1 MAFTFEKSSKT
12 MILPM
17 NRIIFFFICLICTV
31 RISAQ
36 TAGALEEQARRTTDP
51 RERMMLYFK
60 SGEKYLSSNPQRA
73 SQIAHQAY
81 NIAISDLN
89 DNVMA
94 MKAAFLNGE
103 GFARI
108 GKWGEAKTRYYRSK
122 ESAEKAK
129 DTEGAIKAILK
140 MSDMAK
146 REGNGAE
153 AEMYANVVKD
163 LRKNGKAPTKATVS
177 TPTAA
182 TTTTP
187 LNTESNT
194 TSSSKLPPPSSPSA
208 NRPAPNNQVEMNAMR
223 EQFRKQTEQLER
235 DRQQILS
242 EVNILKKEKE
252 MLNSG
257 MMQLK
262 VKEKELT
269 EQTEQAKEAVEK
281 TSKQLVVVEE
291 QKQNLDRVAKKRQK
305 MVEALKSE
313 KELDALAYTQAKQEQ
328 EFELQQAH
336 NFRNILLL
344 VLGSALIIAFL
355 FYRRFKE
362 NQKQKRTLEEKN
374 IIIEEERLRSDDLLR
389 NILPIAIAQELKM
402 NGKAKA
408 QSYEKASVL
417 FIDFKNFTS
426 ISEKLSPEQLVHE
439 LDTYFKAFDFIISQY
454 KLEKIKT
461 IGDAY
466 MCASG
471 LSDRIS
477 TPINIVKAALEL
489 QQYLYEMK
497 IEKIENE
504 QPVFEARIGIHT
516 GPVVAG
522 VVGVNKFAYDIWGDT
537 VNIAARMQEA
547 CEPGQINISETTFRE
562 VQYYFRCHHRGR
574 VPAKNKGAVDMYY
587 VGGVIPT

>member
-1 MAFTFEKSSKT
+1 MS
-12 MILPM
+12 LPM
-17 NRIIFFFICLICTV
+17 YKTILLFFSILYAV
-31 RISAQ
+31 NISAQ
-36 TAGALEEQARRTTDP
+36 TPAALEEQARRTTDL
-51 RERMMLYFK
+51 RERMNLYYK
-60 SGEKYLSSNPQRA
+60 SGEKYMSTNPQRA
-73 SQIAHQAY
+73 SQVAHQAY
-81 NIAISDLN
+81 NIALNDLN
-89 DNVMA
+89 DNTMA
-94 MKAAFLNGE
+94 MRAAYLNGE
-103 GFARI
+103 GFARL

-129 DTEGAIKAILK
+129 DTEGAIKAITR
-140 MSDMAK
+140 MGEMAK
-146 REGNGAE
+146 REGNAAE
-153 AEMYANVVKD
+153 SEMYSNIVKD
-163 LRKNGKAPTKATVS
+163 LRKTTKPPTKT
-177 TPTAA
+177 

-187 LNTESNT
+187 SSTATT
-194 TSSSKLPPPSSPSA
+194 TSDESTTPSSVKLPPPPSPSA
-208 NRPAPNNQVEMNAMR
+208 NRPAPSNQAEMTAMR
-223 EQFRKQTEQLER
+223 EQFKKQTEQLER
-235 DRQQILS
+235 DRQQIIS

-252 MLNSG
+252 MLSSG

-281 TSKQLVVVEE
+281 TTKQLVVVESE
-291 QKQNLDRVAKKRQK
+291 KQNLDRVAKKRQK

-313 KELDALAYTQAKQEQ
+313 KALDALAYAQDKQEQ
-328 EFELQQAH
+328 DLEIQKAN
-336 NFRNILLL
+336 NFRNLSLIG
-344 VLGSALIIAFL
+344 LGSSALIAFL

-362 NQKQKRTLEEKN
+362 NQKQRRTLEDKN
-374 IIIEEERLRSDDLLR
+374 RIIEEERLRSDDLLR
-389 NILPIAIAQELKM
+389 NILPTAIAQELKL

-408 QSYEKASVL
+408 QRYEKASVL
-417 FIDFKNFTS
+417 FIDFKNFTA
-426 ISEKLSPEQLVHE
+426 ISEKLSPEQLVYE
-439 LDTYFKAFDFIISQY
+439 LDSYFKAFDYIISQY

-471 LSDRIS
+471 LSDQIS
-477 TPINIVKAALEL
+477 TPNNIVKAALEM

-497 IEKIENE
+497 VEKIEKE

-547 CEPGQINISETTFRE
+547 CEPGQINISEMTYRE
-562 VQYYFRCHHRGR
+562 VQYSFRCHHRGR

-587 VGGVIPT
+587 VGGVINN

>member
-1 MAFTFEKSSKT
+1 
-12 MILPM
+12 MISPM
-17 NRIIFFFICLICTV
+17 NRIICLFICLICASN
-31 RISAQ
+31 ISAQ
-36 TAGALEEQARRTTDP
+36 TPAAIEEQARRTTDP

-73 SQIAHQAY
+73 SQVAHQAY
-81 NIAISDLN
+81 NIALTDLN
-89 DNVMA
+89 DNTMA
-94 MKAAFLNGE
+94 MKAAYLNGE
-103 GFARI
+103 GFARL

-129 DTEGAIKAILK
+129 DTEGAIKAITK
-140 MSDMAK
+140 MGDMAK
-146 REGNGAE
+146 REGNAAE

-163 LRKNGKAPTKATVS
+163 LRKNVKTTTS
-177 TPTAA
+177 TPVSASSSTPSTA
-182 TTTTP
+182 
-187 LNTESNT
+187 ESPT
-194 TSSSKLPPPSSPSA
+194 TSSVKLPTPPSPSA
-208 NRPAPNNQVEMNAMR
+208 NRPAPSNQAEMNSMK
-223 EQFRKQTEQLER
+223 EQFRKQTEQLEQ

-305 MVEALKSE
+305 MVDALKSE
-313 KELDALAYTQAKQEQ
+313 KALDALAYAQDKQEQ
-328 EFELQQAH
+328 EFELQKAQ
-336 NFRNILLL
+336 NLRNVLLL
-344 VLGSALIIAFL
+344 VLGSALIFAFL
-355 FYRRFKE
+355 FYQRFKE
-362 NQKQKRTLEEKN
+362 NQKQKRVLEEKN
-374 IIIEEERLRSDDLLR
+374 KIIEDERLRSDDLLR
-389 NILPIAIAQELKM
+389 NILPAAIAQELKL

-408 QSYEKASVL
+408 QRYEKASVL
-417 FIDFKNFTS
+417 FIDFKNFTA
-426 ISEKLSPEQLVHE
+426 ISEKLGPEQLVYE
-439 LDTYFKAFDFIISQY
+439 LDSYFKAFDFIISQY

-471 LSDRIS
+471 LSDQIS

-497 IEKIENE
+497 VEKIEHE

-547 CEPGQINISETTFRE
+547 CEPGQINISETTYRE
-562 VQYYFRCHHRGR
+562 VQYAFRCHHRGR

-587 VGGVIPT
+587 VGGIIL

>member
-1 MAFTFEKSSKT
+1 MS
-12 MILPM
+12 LPM
-17 NRIIFFFICLICTV
+17 YKTILFLIGILYAV
-31 RISAQ
+31 NISAQ
-36 TAGALEEQARRTTDP
+36 TPAALEEQARRATDL
-51 RERMMLYFK
+51 RERMNLYYK
-60 SGEKYLSSNPQRA
+60 SGEKYMSSNPQRA
-73 SQIAHQAY
+73 SQVAHQAY
-81 NIAISDLN
+81 NIALNDLN
-89 DNVMA
+89 DNTMA
-94 MKAAFLNGE
+94 MRAAYLNGE
-103 GFARI
+103 GFARL

-140 MSDMAK
+140 MGDMAK
-146 REGNGAE
+146 REGNAAE

-163 LRKNGKAPTKATVS
+163 LRKTNPAKTPTKTTSS
-177 TPTAA
+177 TPSSTVV
-182 TTTTP
+182 TTNEETTTP
-187 LNTESNT
+187 
-194 TSSSKLPPPSSPSA
+194 SSVKLPPPPSPSA
-208 NRPAPNNQVEMNAMR
+208 NRPAPSNQAEMTAMR
-223 EQFRKQTEQLER
+223 EQFKKQTEQLER
-235 DRQQILS
+235 DRQQIIS

-252 MLNSG
+252 MLSSG

-281 TSKQLVVVEE
+281 TTKQLVAVESE
-291 QKQNLDRVAKKRQK
+291 KENLDRVAKKRQK

-313 KELDALAYTQAKQEQ
+313 KELDALAYAQDKQEQ
-328 EFELQQAH
+328 ELEIQKA
-336 NFRNILLL
+336 NSFRNLSLIG
-344 VLGSALIIAFL
+344 LGSSVVIAFL

-362 NQKQKRTLEEKN
+362 NQKQKRTLEDKN
-374 IIIEEERLRSDDLLR
+374 RIIEEERLRSDDLLR
-389 NILPIAIAQELKM
+389 NILPTAIAQELKL

-408 QSYEKASVL
+408 QRYEKASVL
-417 FIDFKNFTS
+417 FIDFKNFTA
-426 ISEKLSPEQLVHE
+426 ISEKLSPEQLVAE
-439 LDTYFKAFDFIISQY
+439 LDSYFKAFDYIISQY

-471 LSDRIS
+471 LSDQIS
-477 TPINIVKAALEL
+477 TPNNIVKAALEM

-497 IEKIENE
+497 VEKMEKE
-504 QPVFEARIGIHT
+504 QPIFEARIGIHT

-547 CEPGQINISETTFRE
+547 CEPGQINISETTYRE
-562 VQYYFRCHHRGR
+562 VQYSFRCHHRGR

-587 VGGVIPT
+587 VGGVINS

>member
-1 MAFTFEKSSKT
+1 

-17 NRIIFFFICLICTV
+17 NRIMLFFIGLICTV
-31 RISAQ
+31 HISAQ
-36 TAGALEEQARRTTDP
+36 TPGALEEQARRTTDP

-81 NIAISDLN
+81 NIAITDLN

-103 GFARI
+103 GFARV

-153 AEMYANVVKD
+153 AEMYANIVKD
-163 LRKNGKAPTKATVS
+163 LRKNGKAPTKTTAS
-177 TPTAA
+177 TPIVAS
-182 TTTTP
+182 TTTSS
-187 LNTESNT
+187 NSESNT
-194 TSSSKLPPPSSPSA
+194 ASSSKLPPPVSPSA

-291 QKQNLDRVAKKRQK
+291 EKQNLDRVAKKRQK
-305 MVEALKSE
+305 MVEALKNE
-313 KELDALAYTQAKQEQ
+313 KELDALAYAQDKQEQ
-328 EFELQQAH
+328 EFELQQAR

-344 VLGSALIIAFL
+344 VLGSALIIVFL

-362 NQKQKRTLEEKN
+362 NQKQKRILEEKN

-389 NILPIAIAQELKM
+389 NILPVAIAQELKL

-408 QSYEKASVL
+408 QRYDKASVL

-477 TPINIVKAALEL
+477 TPINIVRAALEL

-497 IEKIENE
+497 VEKIELE

-522 VVGVNKFAYDIWGDT
+522 VVGINKFAYDIWGDT

-587 VGGVIPT
+587 VGGIIPT